1 MPDHALPIP
10 SSAVE
15 VRNLV
20 DLLRWRVQ
28 TEPDKTL
35 YIFVDDG
42 EGQDQPI
49 TYAEFD
55 RRVRAVAA
63 KLQSLDDPGER
74 ALLLYPPGLDYI
86 IGFFA
91 CLYAGLIAVP
101 AYPPNP
107 ARLNRTLPRLQAI
120 VANARPKFA
129 LTTEMIAGL
138 AGAVAEQAPDLG
150 ALTWVATDA
159 VPAGLAEAWQPTPVS
174 GDTLAFL
181 QYTSGSTGTPKGVMV
196 SHGNLLANMAIIC
209 QGFKTQAGE
218 TAVFWLPPYHDMGLI
233 GGLLTPIYVGA
244 SCVVLSPLAFLQR
257 PLRWLEAVSRHGA
270 TISGGPNFAYD
281 LCVRKVTPEQIA
293 ALDLSRWS
301 LAFSGAEPI
310 RAETLDRFAR
320 TFAPSGFRADAFY
333 TCYGLAEATLF
344 VTGGDR
350 GQAPRTLA
358 VDAQALAQD
367 QVVLQPG
374 GAYQLVSSGHIR
386 AGQTVVIVDPETRTQ
401 RGPDQ
406 VGEIWIAG
414 ESVARGYWDRPAE
427 TGETFGA
434 YLADSGQGP
443 FMRSGD
449 FGFLKDGELYV
460 TGRLKD
466 LIIVDG
472 RNLYPQ
478 DLEATV
484 EAAHPAVR
492 AGATA
497 VFAVDLGGE
506 ERVVVA
512 AEVERNFVF
521 AQKQAG
527 GQDNGQ
533 AKQALV
539 TAIRRAVAEQHDVR
553 VHAVALLK
561 TGHIPKTSSGKIQR
575 HACRNGFLAG
585 TLDLIEE

>member
-1 MPDHALPIP
+1 MSSCRRWP
-10 SSAVE
+10 S
-15 VRNLV
+15 
-20 DLLRWRVQ
+20 
-28 TEPDKTL
+28 
-35 YIFVDDG
+35 
-42 EGQDQPI
+42 
-49 TYAEFD
+49 
-55 RRVRAVAA
+55 
-63 KLQSLDDPGER
+63 
-74 ALLLYPPGLDYI
+74 
-86 IGFFA
+86 
-91 CLYAGLIAVP
+91 C
-101 AYPPNP
+101 
-107 ARLNRTLPRLQAI
+107 
-120 VANARPKFA
+120 
-129 LTTEMIAGL
+129 
-138 AGAVAEQAPDLG
+138 
-150 ALTWVATDA
+150 
-159 VPAGLAEAWQPTPVS
+159 
-174 GDTLAFL
+174 
-181 QYTSGSTGTPKGVMV
+181 
-196 SHGNLLANMAIIC
+196 
-209 QGFKTQAGE
+209 
-218 TAVFWLPPYHDMGLI
+218 
-233 GGLLTPIYVGA
+233 
-244 SCVVLSPLAFLQR
+244 
-257 PLRWLEAVSRHGA
+257 WLEAVSRHGA

-484 EAAHPAVR
+484 EAAHPAV
-492 AGATA
+492 GATA